1 MSAGAGL
8 KSASDVDEARVQ
20 YAALPYRFRDGLEI
34 LLVSSRETRRWVLP
48 KGWPMKSKKP
58 HSAAAREA
66 MEEAGLVGKID
77 KKSLGAYHYQKR
89 LKNGATV
96 LCRVQVF
103 PMLVEKQR
111 KSWPE
116 KDQRTTQWFRIT
128 EAAEAVAE
136 PELQT
141 VIREF
146 ESVAPAQKKAP
157 AAPKKKPKKN

>member
-1 MSAGAGL
+1 MSSGAAIT
-8 KSASDVDEARVQ
+8 SASDAEEARLQ
-20 YAALPYRFRDGLEI
+20 YAALPYRFRDGVEI

-77 KKSLGAYHYQKR
+77 KKSLGSYHYQKR

-116 KDQRTTQWFRIT
+116 QNQRTTQWFSIPD
-128 EAAEAVAE
+128 AAEAVAE
-136 PELQT
+136 PELRD
-141 VIREF
+141 VILEF
-146 ESVAPAQKKAP
+146 ESVAALSRKVGD
-157 AAPKKKPKKN
+157 APKKKPKKT

>member
-1 MSAGAGL
+1 MN
-8 KSASDVDEARVQ
+8 ASPTVKIASGDDEARVQ
-20 YAALPYRFRDGLEI
+20 YAALPYRYRDGLEV
-34 LLVSSRETRRWVLP
+34 LLVSSRETKRWVLP

-77 KKSLGAYHYQKR
+77 KKSAGFYHYQKK

-116 KDQRTTQWFRIT
+116 MDQRTTQWFRLPD
-128 EAAEAVAE
+128 AAEAVAE

-146 ESVAPAQKKAP
+146 ETMKAASQKQPKA
-157 AAPKKKPKKN
+157 KKS